1 MKNFFYI
8 FKWKNKYLSFKNSKQ
23 SNFLTNPSKSNKF
36 FLNNRTT
43 PRIRLFRV
51 NLIHN
56 FTLLYIINEKIH
68 ISTQKKII
76 VINDLNI
83 KNRWFNFNL
92 DSFFFPKNVD
102 YEYLIGFR
110 VQGISVKYNPLFI
123 ILIKRIT
130 WVIDIAPSHTES
142 QLWGL

>member
-1 MKNFFYI
+1 MKFIHIIIKYILIKNFILLFSLYNMKFYLENYFYI

-51 NLIHN
+51 YLIHN

-83 KNRWFNFNL
+83 KNRWFKFNL
-92 DSFFFPKNVD
+92 NIFFFPKYVD
-102 YEYLIGFR
+102 Y
-110 VQGISVKYNPLFI
+110 
-123 ILIKRIT
+123 
-130 WVIDIAPSHTES
+130 
-142 QLWGL
+142 